1 MKVEVGYCCSEC
13 YHSSLPLREGVCPRC
28 GNRTPPIH
36 TVGAGDTIALGV
48 AKRQARRSHW
58 RLWLVILSLAIISSL
73 FGFLTLA

>member
-1 MKVEVGYCCSEC
+1 
-13 YHSSLPLREGVCPRC
+13 
-28 GNRTPPIH
+28 
-36 TVGAGDTIALGV
+36 VGAGDTIALGV